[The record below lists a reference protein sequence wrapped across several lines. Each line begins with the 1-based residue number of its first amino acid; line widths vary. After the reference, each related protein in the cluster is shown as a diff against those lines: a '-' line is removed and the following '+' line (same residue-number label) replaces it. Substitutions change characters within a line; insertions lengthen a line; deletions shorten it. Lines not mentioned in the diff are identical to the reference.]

1 MPDRSQKITFA
12 RMRGGAGTRRR
23 SLALLNSQSPLLG
36 YFTEREVGAII
47 ERGVLVTVARPGV
60 RQRLLGEN
68 GDVTVARRDIPPGHT
83 QSVEVRRLR
92 QR

>member
-12 RMRGGAGTRRR
+12 RMRDGAGTRHR
-23 SLALLNSQSPLLG
+23 SLTLLNSQSPLLG

-68 GDVTVARRDIPPGHT
+68 
-83 QSVEVRRLR
+83 
-92 QR
+92 

>member
-1 MPDRSQKITFA
+1 MHAPSPTRSGFRLDPIGGIMGHA
-12 RMRGGAGTRRR
+12 RLLAKDTLAQMRGGAGTRRR

-68 GDVTVARRDIPPGHT
+68 
-83 QSVEVRRLR
+83 
-92 QR
+92 

>member
-12 RMRGGAGTRRR
+12 QMRGGAGTRRR

-60 RQRLLGEN
+60 RQG
-68 GDVTVARRDIPPGHT
+68 
-83 QSVEVRRLR
+83 SVQNLSHICQATASVWKTCG
-92 QR
+92 